1 MSLYSPRR
9 VRAQPRLLFLS
20 TDALQ
25 EAIQRKKCRRLGCAG
40 FQYQRA
46 GGGYRIVRRPTL
58 PGDSQPSYPT
68 T

>member
-25 EAIQRKKCRRLGCAG
+25 EAIQRKKCRRLGCSG
-40 FQYQRA
+40 FQP
-46 GGGYRIVRRPTL
+46 V
-58 PGDSQPSYPT
+58 
-68 T
+68 